1 MKWKSVAM
9 SLLAAQAV
17 TGFRF
22 PMYMDQWHKD
32 LPDSDKTGG
41 ITHAIMS
48 FAEAKSF
55 NSDPPTKWQPFEPID
70 TTRKRFSK
78 DTKLLVAIGGWGDT
92 SGFSTGAKDEASRK
106 RYAKNVAAMVQ
117 EFGLDGVDI
126 DWEYPGGNG
135 DDYKKVPNSEKTW
148 EIEAYPLFLAAI
160 REAIGND
167 KVLSIAVPGKKGDM
181 IAFTKEQGPNI
192 WRSVDF
198 VNVMTYD
205 LMNRR
210 NTETKHHTGLKD
222 SLDTIRAYKEIGLD
236 SSKINLGFAYYAKYF
251 ETAPDAGCDQ
261 HPLGCQTAVMEDA
274 QGADTGKSGVVT
286 FDKAQDGVSATAKA
300 SWARALQSGITD
312 EDAGGQYYFDKDV
325 NYFWTWD
332 TPALIKRKF
341 KDIVDA
347 EKLGGVFAWSLAQ
360 DNLNWEHLQAM
371 QEGAKERS

>member
-1 MKWKSVAM
+1 
-9 SLLAAQAV
+9 
-17 TGFRF
+17 
-22 PMYMDQWHKD
+22 
-32 LPDSDKTGG
+32 
-41 ITHAIMS
+41 
-48 FAEAKSF
+48 
-55 NSDPPTKWQPFEPID
+55 
-70 TTRKRFSK
+70 
-78 DTKLLVAIGGWGDT
+78 
-92 SGFSTGAKDEASRK
+92 
-106 RYAKNVAAMVQ
+106 
-117 EFGLDGVDI
+117 
-126 DWEYPGGNG
+126 
-135 DDYKKVPNSEKTW
+135 VPNSEKTW

-192 WRSVDF
+192 WKSVDF